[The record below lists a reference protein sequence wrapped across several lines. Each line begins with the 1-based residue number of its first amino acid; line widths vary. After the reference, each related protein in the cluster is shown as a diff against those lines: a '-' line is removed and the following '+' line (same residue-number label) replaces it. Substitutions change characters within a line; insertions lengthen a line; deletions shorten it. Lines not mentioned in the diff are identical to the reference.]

1 MLTRLNND
9 LKDAMRQKDELR
21 LEMIRMIKTD
31 IKNREI
37 EVLHPLNDEE
47 IISLIQKAIK
57 GREQANEL
65 FKQGNRLDLVQ
76 KGLNEIEI
84 LKEYLPLALSD
95 EALDQLVDQVIRD
108 LNASSIK
115 EMGAVIKQ
123 VKELAGSRADGSSI
137 SSKVKQKLS

>member
-47 IISLIQKAIK
+47 IIALIQKAIK

-76 KGLNEIEI
+76 KGLSEIEI
-84 LKEYLPLALSD
+84 LKEYLPIALSD
-95 EALDQLVDQVIRD
+95 EALDQLVDQVIKE
-108 LNASSIK
+108 LNASTIK

-137 SSKVKQKLS
+137 SSKVKLKLS

>member
-47 IISLIQKAIK
+47 IIALIQKAIK

-76 KGLNEIEI
+76 KGLSEIEI

-95 EALDQLVDQVIRD
+95 EALDQLVDQVIKE
-108 LNASSIK
+108 LNASTIK

-137 SSKVKQKLS
+137 SSKVKLKLS